1 MIDKKPFLMLEDLLE
16 ENEFIE
22 KTCNYDGESYV
33 LVKDQ
38 EGTTVDLSKR
48 YTDWDY
54 KEFKLM
60 ILNRYIKRTLGID
73 TKTEKW
79 YNLIAYIEK
88 EHLTMH
94 RIYVSSNSCVSLGVF
109 WYLTQTITKHT
120 YFYLFTALYRH
131 ERGITG
137 KLV

>member
-73 TKTEKW
+73 TKTEK
-79 YNLIAYIEK
+79 
-88 EHLTMH
+88 
-94 RIYVSSNSCVSLGVF
+94 
-109 WYLTQTITKHT
+109 
-120 YFYLFTALYRH
+120 
-131 ERGITG
+131 
-137 KLV
+137 